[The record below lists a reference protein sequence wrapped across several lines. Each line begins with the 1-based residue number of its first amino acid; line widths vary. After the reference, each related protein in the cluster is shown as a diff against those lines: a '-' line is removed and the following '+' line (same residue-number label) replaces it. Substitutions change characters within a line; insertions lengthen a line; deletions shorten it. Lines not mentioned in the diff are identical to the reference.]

1 MEKKKRHLKPE
12 MKEKA
17 LKALALK
24 KMEAEKIRQFYK
36 EHPEVIK
43 SRIVAW

>member
-1 MEKKKRHLKPE
+1 MKKKRHLKPE

-24 KMEAEKIRQFYK
+24 KIASEERRKFYK
-36 EHPEVIK
+36 EHPEVLAT
-43 SRIVAW
+43 RIVAW